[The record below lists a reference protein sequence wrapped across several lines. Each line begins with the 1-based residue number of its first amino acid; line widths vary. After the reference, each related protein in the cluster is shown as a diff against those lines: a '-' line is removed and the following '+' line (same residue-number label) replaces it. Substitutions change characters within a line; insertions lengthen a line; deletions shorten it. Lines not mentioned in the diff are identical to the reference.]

1 MAVRVAVALL
11 ALLLAQG
18 AWASSEEQAVL
29 EAIHAYDQALQA
41 ARDRT
46 ELYPYLS
53 AETVL
58 RCQQGNPYVGDLE
71 MLKMFGL
78 ALGKPD
84 ARVTSLM
91 IRGEEARVDV
101 QFPWEKVL
109 MLTHYS
115 LKRESGLWKIVLP
128 P

>member
-1 MAVRVAVALL
+1 MKTALL
-11 ALLLAQG
+11 IVLLAMG

-29 EAIHAYDQALQA
+29 EAIRTYEQALQA
-41 ARDRT
+41 ARDRS

-58 RCQQGNPYVGDLE
+58 RCQQGNRYVGDLE

-78 ALGKPD
+78 ALSKPD
-84 ARVTSLM
+84 ARVTNLVV
-91 IRGEEARVDV
+91 RGEEARVDV

-109 MLTHYS
+109 MLTHYR
-115 LKRESGLWKIVLP
+115 LKREGGLWKIVLP